1 MISPRY
7 VFAVKDGLDTSFVP
21 TRGDSVSTGWDVRAA
36 EDVVLHPTMLV
47 KIPLGIRCF
56 APEGWWLEI
65 RPRSSTFAKKELSSL
80 YGVVDESYEGE
91 LIFACQWLPDI
102 YKFPAEERSKIY
114 AGNVRAAQTLTIEKG
129 ERIAQIVPV
138 KRQEM
143 AVVYASNKLFD
154 EMCENRGLKRGA
166 GGFGSTG

>member
-1 MISPRY
+1 
-7 VFAVKDGLDTSFVP
+7 
-21 TRGDSVSTGWDVRAA
+21 VRAA
-36 EDVVLHPTMLV
+36 EDVILRPTMLV

-91 LIFACQWLPDI
+91 IMFACQWLPDI
-102 YKFPAEERSKIY
+102 YKIPPE
-114 AGNVRAAQTLTIEKG
+114 VRGSVYSDSYQYSCQHLSIKKG
-129 ERIAQIVPV
+129 DRIAQIVPV

-143 AVVYASNKLFD
+143 TVVYASNELFD
-154 EMCENRGLKRGA
+154 EMCQKRGLERGA